1 MVIREM
7 PTKTLYWVTV
17 MPFAYILYGC
27 FQQVTL
33 AELRSCNRDLRDMV
47 VSLGLKNLNC
57 LLSVLDRSL
66 PTLLRHPPTSS
77 PASSPASLHSSHRD
91 LFALPTVCQPQGF
104 PPALPS
110 VRSSLPL
117 QFSLP
122 SGLAHISTSH
132 WAVVSAVT
140 GPPSSPGPRVLCF
153 PAQTDMEQASSYALP
168 ACPLLRACEL
178 PGTGPRSLWALM
190 CIDRFVLLNS
200 CLLNDLM

>member
-1 MVIREM
+1 M
-7 PTKTLYWVTV
+7 PTKTLYWVAV

-33 AELRSCNRDLRDMV
+33 AELSCNRDLCDMV

-66 PTLLRHPPTSS
+66 PTLLRPPPTSS
-77 PASSPASLHSSHRD
+77 PASSPAFRRSSHTD
-91 LFALPTVCQPQGF
+91 LSALPTVCQPQGF

-110 VRSSLPL
+110 ARRALPL

-132 WAVVSAVT
+132 WAMASAVT
-140 GPPSSPGPRVLCF
+140 GPPSSPRPSCSVFQHKPTWNRLLPTRCQPVHRCGPVSSRGRGLGLC
-153 PAQTDMEQASSYALP
+153 
-168 ACPLLRACEL
+168 
-178 PGTGPRSLWALM
+178 GP
-190 CIDRFVLLNS
+190 
-200 CLLNDLM
+200 